1 MKKLF
6 FGLILLAFSCDTN
19 EAVLAPFAGDVVQ
32 VKSGQA
38 FGMCI
43 GKCWNEV
50 TITATRASLLQTE
63 NQGRGGEQVEHRND
77 ANESLAKLHQLFSKF
92 PSSEFKKLNEFYGC
106 PDCADGGMEWLEVK
120 FSDGSTK
127 KVTIEYGAKLE
138 GFDEIISGLRTERL
152 SLMEKYR

>member
-38 FGMCI
+38 FGMCVGTCRSELVI
-43 GKCWNEV
+43 S
-50 TITATRASLLQTE
+50 ATQATLLQRETPE
-63 NQGRGGEQVEHRND
+63 RGGDPIDHKNS
-77 ANESLAKLHQLFSKF
+77 ANASLAKLHSLFKDF
-92 PSSEFKKLNEFYGC
+92 PSAEFKRLQDVYGC
-106 PDCADGGMEWLEVK
+106 PDCADGGVEWLEVK

-127 KVTIEYGAKLE
+127 KVSIEYGSKLA
-138 GFDEIISGLRTERL
+138 GFDEIISALRTERL
-152 SLMEKYR
+152 SLIEKNR

>member
-32 VKSGQA
+32 VKSGQS

-43 GKCWNEV
+43 GKCYSELV
-50 TITATRASLLQTE
+50 VTATQANLFETE
-63 NQGRGGEQVEHRND
+63 RLERGGEQKEHKNS
-77 ANESLAKLHQLFSKF
+77 ANESLAKLHNVFKSF
-92 PSSEFKKLNEFYGC
+92 PSAEFKRLKDTYGC

-120 FSDGSTK
+120 FTDGSIK

-138 GFDEIISGLRTERL
+138 GFDEIISALRTERL
-152 SLMEKYR
+152 SLIEKNR